1 MGARPGTSVKLRRTY
16 AIIRVMDWT
25 LLSVVIVTGGAV
37 LVAIG
42 AWIVSWR
49 RESKLLQKTR
59 DWPTTE
65 ATVESG
71 ALESTQESGKEILP
85 TFAINYQVAGEY
97 YGGRFC
103 LIPEKRFPGAEFI
116 QTLMKGMIGRKL
128 LVRYDPKRPQVWF
141 LPDES
146 IDGCK
151 VGQRVGLHVVHSLYP
166 KE

>member
-1 MGARPGTSVKLRRTY
+1 
-16 AIIRVMDWT
+16 MDWT
-25 LLSVVIVTGGAV
+25 LLSVVIVAGGAV

-42 AWIVSWR
+42 VWIVSWR
-49 RESKLLQKTR
+49 RESRLLQETR

-97 YGGRFC
+97 YGGSFC

-116 QTLMKGMIGRKL
+116 QALMKGMIGRKI
-128 LVRYDPKRPQVWF
+128 LVRHDPKRPQVWF
-141 LPDES
+141 IPDES

-151 VGQRVGLHVVHSLYP
+151 VGQKVGLHVVHSLYP